1 MHKFTSSSCLYVCQ
15 RKTSNICKD
24 IHRDNNSCYS
34 FIYISVSI
42 VIEEESLEKNVMK
55 VNRQSLFMEK
65 PLSAFD
71 VNFELLH
78 SGVASLPGIIDLY
91 VHIIHQLYFIAAI
104 YKDDAL

>member
-1 MHKFTSSSCLYVCQ
+1 
-15 RKTSNICKD
+15 
-24 IHRDNNSCYS
+24 
-34 FIYISVSI
+34 
-42 VIEEESLEKNVMK
+42 MK

-91 VHIIHQLYFIAAI
+91 VYIIHQLYFIAAI
-104 YKDDAL
+104 IRTMLYSHSRDVFSSGCFFSLLCGAKMCAKTRLSVSNVLTCDAT

>member
-1 MHKFTSSSCLYVCQ
+1 MLFF
-15 RKTSNICKD
+15 D
-24 IHRDNNSCYS
+24 
-34 FIYISVSI
+34 YISVSI
-42 VIEEESLEKNVMK
+42 VIEEESLGKNIMK

-91 VHIIHQLYFIAAI
+91 LILQLYQPAI

>member
-1 MHKFTSSSCLYVCQ
+1 MLFF
-15 RKTSNICKD
+15 D
-24 IHRDNNSCYS
+24 
-34 FIYISVSI
+34 YISVSI
-42 VIEEESLEKNVMK
+42 VIEEESLGKNIMK
-55 VNRQSLFMEK
+55 VNQQSLFMEK

-91 VHIIHQLYFIAAI
+91 LILQLYQPAI

>member
-1 MHKFTSSSCLYVCQ
+1 MLFF
-15 RKTSNICKD
+15 D
-24 IHRDNNSCYS
+24 
-34 FIYISVSI
+34 YISVSI
-42 VIEEESLEKNVMK
+42 VIEEESLGKNITK

-91 VHIIHQLYFIAAI
+91 LILQLYQPAI

>member
-1 MHKFTSSSCLYVCQ
+1 MLFF
-15 RKTSNICKD
+15 D
-24 IHRDNNSCYS
+24 
-34 FIYISVSI
+34 YISVSI
-42 VIEEESLEKNVMK
+42 VIEEESLGKNVMK

-91 VHIIHQLYFIAAI
+91 LILQLYQPAI

>member
-1 MHKFTSSSCLYVCQ
+1 
-15 RKTSNICKD
+15 
-24 IHRDNNSCYS
+24 
-34 FIYISVSI
+34 
-42 VIEEESLEKNVMK
+42 MK

-91 VHIIHQLYFIAAI
+91 VYIIHQLYYITAI